1 MQNKTDFLDLPR
13 DQQKAIIESLIFAS
27 EDVIN
32 FKTLFKLLITNEP
45 IFFADKESNDL
56 TNKTGE
62 ITIDD
67 EIAEKNNFTADALD
81 GMIKEINQELIN
93 TGRPYQIVNF
103 AGGYQFS
110 TLPHYGYF
118 VHNYIKSKTKRRL
131 SQASME
137 TLSIIAYKQP
147 ITKPEIEQIRG
158 VNSNEIV
165 NSLIEKN
172 FVKIVGRKNVLG
184 KPLLFATTQDFL
196 KTFGLHSL
204 DDLPKLREIE
214 DIANSLSNES
224 SNSNDDFTI
233 VIKRDEE

>member
-1 MQNKTDFLDLPR
+1 MQNKTDFLELPR
-13 DQQKAIIESLIFAS
+13 DQQKAIIEALIFSS
-27 EDVIN
+27 EEVLN
-32 FKTLFKLLITNEP
+32 YKTLYKLLITNEP
-45 IFFADKESNDL
+45 IFSVERESDEN
-56 TNKTGE
+56 NVNE

-67 EIAEKNNFTADALD
+67 EIAEKNNFTTEILEE
-81 GMIKEINQELIN
+81 MIHEINQELIN

-103 AGGYQFS
+103 AGGYQFA

-172 FVKIVGRKNVLG
+172 FVKIVGRKDVLG

-204 DDLPKLREIE
+204 DDLPRLREIE
-214 DIANSLSNES
+214 DIANSLSSEQS
-224 SNSNDDFTI
+224 TEKDDFTI
-233 VIKRDEE
+233 VIKREVPNE